1 MILLYGNTQ
10 CCLIYFFLTG
20 MVQSNLFFFVYIFCF
35 KFSLGT
41 SMLVLLTVSSD
52 CGLFSASEITLIL
65 SCSDFIFVSIRG
77 FFVRSCR

>member
-1 MILLYGNTQ
+1 
-10 CCLIYFFLTG
+10 
-20 MVQSNLFFFVYIFCF
+20 
-35 KFSLGT
+35 
-41 SMLVLLTVSSD
+41 MLVLLTVSSD